1 MDNQIAQANISAA
14 ATVELAGTHEE
25 TLLRTRFVWL
35 VSLLTL
41 LIASAALA
49 NPVPGPEVYIGASYW
64 FIKTI
69 PLDYAVDLIAL
80 SMAMLATAQLPASS
94 WKLLPLYNIPVL
106 VAGFT
111 ADYLGA
117 VLANV
122 GSTVPGAVVTSKD
135 PVIGQMLDAGTS
147 TYALTSGQ
155 AAAFLFWTTLL
166 VFGFNIAIIAGLL
179 RINQADSY
187 SRLPIAAAIMAVIT
201 TPYLSVNK
209 AVAWTRVVPLL
220 MALVGVMAFY
230 GVRWFLAT
238 RRVK

>member
-1 MDNQIAQANISAA
+1 
-14 ATVELAGTHEE
+14 VKP
-25 TLLRTRFVWL
+25 
-35 VSLLTL
+35 
-41 LIASAALA
+41 ALA
-49 NPVPGPEVYIGASYW
+49 NPVPGPEQYIGASYW

-80 SMAMLATAQLPASS
+80 SVAMLATAQLPASS

-117 VLANV
+117 VFANI
-122 GSTVPGAVVTSKD
+122 GSIVPGAVVTSKD

-147 TYALTSGQ
+147 TYALTSGE
-155 AAAFLFWTTLL
+155 ATAFLFWTTLII
-166 VFGFNIAIIAGLL
+166 FAFNLAIIAGIL

-187 SRLPIAAAIMAVIT
+187 SRLPIAAAIVAVIT

-209 AVAWTRVVPLL
+209 AVAWTRMVPML
-220 MALVGVMAFY
+220 MAIVGVLGFF
-230 GVRWFLAT
+230 GVRYLLAS
-238 RRVK
+238 RHVR